1 VTVKWSS
8 GPRLRREELPL
19 EELGFALCAG
29 ALGNYTSGLVSH
41 VVGGKMP
48 GGFNITSIK
57 GHLLKAWGLSPSW
70 SDGVLLLGTTMEPNK
85 RLASEAEVNGWLD
98 TIVTS
103 YTQHSGISLLVG
115 GAGLKSIGIPQ
126 VPS

>member
-1 VTVKWSS
+1 V
-8 GPRLRREELPL
+8 
-19 EELGFALCAG
+19 LCAG

-41 VVGGKMP
+41 IVGGEMP

-70 SDGVLLLGTTMEPNK
+70 SDGVLLLGTTMGPNK

-103 YTQHSGISLLVG
+103 YTQHLGISLLVG

-126 VPS
+126 VLS